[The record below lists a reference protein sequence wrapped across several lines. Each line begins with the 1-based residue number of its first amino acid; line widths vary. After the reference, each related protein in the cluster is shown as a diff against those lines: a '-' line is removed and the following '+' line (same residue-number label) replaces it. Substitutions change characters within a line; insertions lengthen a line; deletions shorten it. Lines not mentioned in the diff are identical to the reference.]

1 MKNEAGLFEY
11 NDVQPI
17 YNAYQTRILG
27 YEINIQHKGLGA
39 FKRLSSPD
47 LDSLQTKVNLLAQNW
62 QEKWEKLE
70 EKRLRQE
77 HIENS
82 HSKAEELSEEA
93 EMALEAVNK
102 ILVHTLSID
111 DKIDWDT
118 MKSRVHFK
126 GAHPKKEYEKKKVSL
141 DIPKEMEWQEYNPQ
155 PEKNSPRY
163 DPRLSLIDKLIPSMK
178 RKKLQKVESSYESDL
193 QRWRE
198 ECAGIDKTNENNH
211 QKFQVMKAAYEA
223 ALVQLEKEYEIEL
236 STWEGEKSK
245 FEADQQLYNAKID
258 EWKESY
264 FKGEESAIIE
274 YCSQVLNN
282 SEYPDSFPHTFELM
296 YQPESRILIIEYQLP
311 RLSDLPT
318 LKEVRFIQSKN
329 ELKESHIPE
338 SQYRALYDKVLYEL
352 SLRTLHEI
360 FEADQGNWIDGI
372 AFNGWVN
379 EVDKAKGKRVNNCI
393 LSIQVKKDIFLDIDL
408 SQIDPKTCFRGL
420 KGVAASKLNSL
431 TPVLP
436 LLTMVKDD
444 ARFIAS
450 YNVIDKV
457 DSANNLAAMDWED
470 FEHLIRE
477 LFEKEFISSGG
488 EVKITQASRDGGVD
502 AVAFD
507 PDPIRGGKIVI
518 QAKRYSNTVG
528 VSAVRDLYGTV
539 MNEGATKG
547 ILVTTAD
554 YGPDAYEFAKG
565 KPITLLNGSNLL
577 SLLEKHGH
585 HAKIDLQEAKA
596 ILKSKEQNF

>member
-1 MKNEAGLFEY
+1 MKNESGLFEY
-11 NDVQPI
+11 DDVQPI

-47 LDSLQTKVNLLAQNW
+47 LDSLQTKINLLVQNW

-70 EKRLRQE
+70 EKRLKQE
-77 HIENS
+77 LIVNS
-82 HSKAEELSEEA
+82 HTKADELSNEAEE
-93 EMALEAVNK
+93 ALEAVNN

-111 DKIDWDT
+111 DKIDWEK
-118 MKSRVHFK
+118 MKSRNNFK
-126 GAHPKKEYEKKKVSL
+126 GAHPKKEYEKEKASL
-141 DIPKEMEWQEYNPQ
+141 EIPKEMDRQEYNPQ

-163 DPRLSLIDKLIPSMK
+163 DPRLSIIEKIIPAL
-178 RKKLQKVESSYESDL
+178 RQKKLQQVESSYEIDM

-198 ECAGIDKTNENNH
+198 ECAEIDKTNENNR
-211 QKFQVMKAAYEA
+211 QNLQAMKAAYEA
-223 ALVQLEKEYEIEL
+223 KLVQLEKDYETEL
-236 STWEGEKSK
+236 SKWDEEKSK

-296 YQPESRILIIEYQLP
+296 YQPNSRILIIEYQLP
-311 RLSDLPT
+311 RLSDIPT
-318 LKEVRFIQSKN
+318 LKEVRFIQSKG

-379 EVDKAKGKRVNNCI
+379 EIDKAKGKRVNNCI
-393 LSIQVKKDIFLDIDL
+393 LSIQVKKDIFLEIDL

-431 TPVLP
+431 TPVQP

-477 LFEKEFISSGG
+477 LFEKEFSSSGG

-596 ILKSKEQNF
+596 ILKSKEQKF